1 MQLAGAWIVSAQ
13 VVGERI
19 GGGPLSFVSE
29 STNRYPAR
37 TASEDL
43 PLNKVGDELP
53 LREVVAGQL
62 RLMILDGELKP
73 GQRLVEGHLAQRLG
87 VSRNPVR
94 EAMRSLEATGLI
106 EVVPRRGAH
115 VSGIDRCEVHHIQ
128 QIRILVEGY
137 AVEQAA
143 LRRDPDSIERIRLC
157 MEQGR
162 QATARGDAVSAAL
175 CHRDFHIAV
184 EKAAGIPFL
193 QQVLDPLRQQ
203 TELVFSVVTDSRG
216 DITWEEHQDIY
227 DAIASGDAPR
237 AAEMSR
243 RHIINALDSFETA
256 VEPTHVNP

>member
-1 MQLAGAWIVSAQ
+1 MNENDG
-13 VVGERI
+13 
-19 GGGPLSFVSE
+19 
-29 STNRYPAR
+29 
-37 TASEDL
+37 
-43 PLNKVGDELP
+43 ELP

-73 GQRLVEGHLAQRLG
+73 GQRLVEGQLAERLG

-115 VSGIDRCEVHHIQ
+115 VCAIDKCEVHHIQ

-143 LRRDPDSIERIRLC
+143 VRQDPDSIERIRQC
-157 MEQGR
+157 MEEGR
-162 QATARGDAVSAAL
+162 RATERGDAVSAAL
-175 CHRDFHIAV
+175 CHREFHIAV

-193 QQVLDPLRQQ
+193 QQLLDPLRAQ

-227 DAIASGDAPR
+227 DAIAAGDAPR
-237 AAEMSR
+237 ANEMSR
-243 RHIINALDSFETA
+243 KHIMNALDSFQFALEAAPAT
-256 VEPTHVNP
+256 P

>member
-1 MQLAGAWIVSAQ
+1 
-13 VVGERI
+13 
-19 GGGPLSFVSE
+19 
-29 STNRYPAR
+29 
-37 TASEDL
+37 
-43 PLNKVGDELP
+43 
-53 LREVVAGQL
+53 
-62 RLMILDGELKP
+62 MILDGELKP
-73 GQRLVEGHLAQRLG
+73 GQRLVEGQLAERLG

-115 VSGIDRCEVHHIQ
+115 VSAIDKCEVHHIQ

-143 LRRDPDSIERIRLC
+143 MRQDHDSIERIRQC
-157 MEQGR
+157 MEEGR
-162 QATARGDAVSAAL
+162 QATERGDAVTAAL

-216 DITWEEHQDIY
+216 DITWEEHEDIY
-227 DAIASGDAPR
+227 NAIASGDPSQAR
-237 AAEMSR
+237 EMSR
-243 RHIINALDSFETA
+243 KHIMNALESFQMAIESTPA
-256 VEPTHVNP
+256 IL

>member
-1 MQLAGAWIVSAQ
+1 M
-13 VVGERI
+13 
-19 GGGPLSFVSE
+19 
-29 STNRYPAR
+29 N
-37 TASEDL
+37 D
-43 PLNKVGDELP
+43 KDDEQP

-73 GQRLVEGHLAQRLG
+73 GQRLVEGQLAERLG

-115 VSGIDRCEVHHIQ
+115 VCAIDKCEVHHIQ

-143 LRRDPDSIERIRLC
+143 MLQDPDSIARVRQC
-157 MEQGR
+157 MEEGR
-162 QATARGDAVSAAL
+162 QATERGDAVTAAL
-175 CHRDFHIAV
+175 CHREFHIAV

-237 AAEMSR
+237 AREMSR
-243 RHIINALDSFETA
+243 RHIMNALESFQIA
-256 VEPTHVNP
+256 VESAPAIL

>member
-1 MQLAGAWIVSAQ
+1 MGD
-13 VVGERI
+13 
-19 GGGPLSFVSE
+19 
-29 STNRYPAR
+29 N
-37 TASEDL
+37 
-43 PLNKVGDELP
+43 GDEQP
-53 LREVVAGQL
+53 LREVVASQL

-73 GQRLVEGHLAQRLG
+73 GQRLVEGHLAERLG

-115 VSGIDRCEVHHIQ
+115 VSAIDKCEVHHIQ

-143 LRRDPDSIERIRLC
+143 TLQDPDAIERIRQC
-157 MEQGR
+157 MEAGR
-162 QATARGDAVSAAL
+162 QATERGDAVTAAV

-193 QQVLDPLRQQ
+193 QAVLDPLRQQ

-216 DITWEEHQDIY
+216 DITWDEHEDIY
-227 DAIASGDAPR
+227 NAIVAGDAPR
-237 AAEMSR
+237 AREMSR
-243 RHIINALDSFETA
+243 RHIMNALESFQMA
-256 VEPTHVNP
+256 VESTAATS

>member
-1 MQLAGAWIVSAQ
+1 M
-13 VVGERI
+13 
-19 GGGPLSFVSE
+19 SE
-29 STNRYPAR
+29 ID
-37 TASEDL
+37 SEQ
-43 PLNKVGDELP
+43 P

-73 GQRLVEGHLAQRLG
+73 GQRLVEGHLAERLG

-115 VSGIDRCEVHHIQ
+115 VCAVDKCEVHHIQ

-137 AVEQAA
+137 AVEHAA
-143 LRRDPDSIERIRLC
+143 MRQDPESIERIREC
-157 MEQGR
+157 MEEGR
-162 QATARGDAVSAAL
+162 QATERGDPVTAAL
-175 CHRDFHIAV
+175 RHREFHIAV

-216 DITWEEHQDIY
+216 DITWEEHEDIY
-227 DAIASGDAPR
+227 DAIASGDPSR
-237 AAEMSR
+237 AREMSC
-243 RHIINALDSFETA
+243 RHIMNALESFQMAIESTPA
-256 VEPTHVNP
+256 IL